1 MILNQ
6 ENDKFE
12 RLVQDL
18 HKEMEIPDSTPS
30 WNALQ
35 KKLNRRKR
43 QKKLAFRVKI
53 ISGIVCASL
62 ITSILISGN
71 SISQQAH
78 AHISDFLQK
87 IFLRKPADDPAA
99 ALTIP
104 PPAFEIDDQNNGP
117 SKPEK
122 VSLEEAQNK
131 LAFSLLLPS
140 YIPDNLKLGNIRIFQ
155 DTDGPY
161 RAAYLEY
168 IDPTGL
174 LVKVSE
180 RLITDNSSIMTE
192 IPAGIG
198 RTKDVT
204 IDKYP
209 GVLLE
214 APDGIIYVEW
224 IVSDV
229 KMLISG
235 PLTEATALA
244 WAASFQP

>member
-1 MILNQ
+1 M
-6 ENDKFE
+6 E
-12 RLVQDL
+12 RLAEET
-18 HKEMEIPDSTPS
+18 KSPEAS
-30 WNALQ
+30 
-35 KKLNRRKR
+35 
-43 QKKLAFRVKI
+43 KKLAFRVKI

-78 AHISDFLQK
+78 AHISDFFQNVMQ
-87 IFLRKPADDPAA
+87 IILRKPADDPGA

-104 PPAFEIDDQNNGP
+104 PPAFEMDDQNNGP
-117 SKPEK
+117 PKPEK
-122 VSLEEAQNK
+122 VSLEGAQNK

-140 YIPDNLKLGNIRIFQ
+140 YTPDNLTLENIRIFQ
-155 DTDGPY
+155 GTDGPF

-180 RLITDNSSIMTE
+180 RLITDNSSIITE

-198 RTKDVT
+198 RSKDIT
-204 IDKYP
+204 IDKHP

-214 APDGIIYVEW
+214 APDGTIFVEW
-224 IVSDV
+224 IVLDV